1 MLALRRLAA
10 RVLFK
15 MFGPRGFNRL
25 SAVVHAAKG
34 GLTPPT
40 PGTADVVSG
49 FHILSYNSGALHNTY
64 WMGQPIQKSP
74 LDSVNLAHG
83 PGPMEA
89 LREFLTTHPEFESD
103 RGREKF
109 LLSYF
114 PEGWLRRIR

>member
-1 MLALRRLAA
+1 
-10 RVLFK
+10 
-15 MFGPRGFNRL
+15 MFGPHGFNRL

-34 GLTPPT
+34 GLTAPT
-40 PGTADVVSG
+40 PTTADVVSG

-74 LDSVNLAHG
+74 LDCWVYQELMYELRPDLIVETGTYLGGS
-83 PGPMEA
+83 A
-89 LREFLTTHPEFESD
+89 LLFGHPEFESD
-103 RGREKF
+103 RSREKF